1 MRRLPRIIGSLVLV
15 ELMVVVTIVF
25 IVWALRSP
33 PAVQAFL
40 VRLVL
45 VSLLIFLA
53 ILFIRYFSLL
63 WFAYLGHA
71 ERNVL
76 GGHGTG
82 KLLPIS
88 IIVPAYNEATVI
100 DGALASLTGLEYP
113 ELEVVVVDDG
123 STDETLRVAAAWEGR
138 HGNTEVRVLTKRNG
152 GKAAALN
159 TGIAASK
166 HPFIFCM
173 DADSRL
179 EPETLRQA
187 VQQFGDP
194 SVGAVAGNVKVENRV
209 GYLTK
214 LQALEYVE
222 GLNLPRRAQGFIAAV
237 NIVPGP
243 VGLFRREALQEVGGY
258 DTDTFAEDADLT
270 LKLVA
275 AGWKVVYEDTAIA
288 WTQAPE
294 TWLDLIQQR
303 YRWTRG
309 ILQSLKKRK
318 GLFVRPFPDF
328 PLWLSVMEMG
338 FEAVLWPIL
347 NVYAHLFFALVA
359 LLFGAGELLLYWWI
373 LLTLLDLV
381 AAFVSVSMEEES
393 LGLVPYAVIYRFFFI
408 LFLDVVKTFAAL
420 EELFNLGMGWEK
432 VRRVATTRPAVETLE
447 RFS

>member
-1 MRRLPRIIGSLVLV
+1 MRRFPRIMASLVLV
-15 ELMVVVTIVF
+15 ELMVVATIVF
-25 IVWALRSP
+25 IVWAVRSP
-33 PAVQAFL
+33 PAVQEVL
-40 VRLVL
+40 VRLVF

-76 GGHGTG
+76 GG
-82 KLLPIS
+82 KERWELFPIS
-88 IIVPAYNEATVI
+88 IIVPAYNEADVI
-100 DGALASLTGLEYP
+100 DGALASLTGLDYP

-138 HGNTEVRVLTKRNG
+138 HGSTEIRVVTKRNG

-166 HPFIFCM
+166 YPFIFCM
-173 DADSRL
+173 DADSYL
-179 EPETLRQA
+179 EPHTLRQA
-187 VQQFGDP
+187 MRQFDDP

-209 GYLTK
+209 GVLTR
-214 LQALEYVE
+214 LQALEYIE
-222 GLNLPRRAQGFIAAV
+222 GLNLPRRAQGFMAAV

-243 VGLFRREALQEVGGY
+243 VGLFRREALREVGGY

-309 ILQSLKKRK
+309 ILQSLRKRK
-318 GLFVRPFPDF
+318 GLFLRPFPDF
-328 PLWLSVMEMG
+328 PLWLSAVEMA
-338 FEAVLWPIL
+338 FEAVVWPIL

-381 AAFVSVSMEEES
+381 AALVTVSMEEES
-393 LGLVPYAVIYRFFFI
+393 LSLVPYALIYRFFFI
-408 LFLDVVKTFAAL
+408 LFLDVVKAFAAL

-432 VRRVATTRPAVETLE
+432 VRRVATT
-447 RFS
+447 